1 MVNKNVWFSTNHHQP
16 DNSQRFEPGATGRS
30 PWEMTNDRNPRRED
44 ADGQRDG
51 RNCAAADGWWSFGKA
66 TTNSYFW
73 TSGSEIS
80 WYIMND
86 YFSVD
91 MIYEISMTYLKHLPL
106 SAVFVSVPVWTH
118 PGQGHTISSG
128 TFVVQGGYRDLSQ
141 NQLGMVGM
149 VLVLGSWKP

>member
-1 MVNKNVWFSTNHHQP
+1 
-16 DNSQRFEPGATGRS
+16 
-30 PWEMTNDRNPRRED
+30 
-44 ADGQRDG
+44 
-51 RNCAAADGWWSFGKA
+51 
-66 TTNSYFW
+66 
-73 TSGSEIS
+73 
-80 WYIMND
+80 MND

-149 VLVLGSWKP
+149 VLVLGS